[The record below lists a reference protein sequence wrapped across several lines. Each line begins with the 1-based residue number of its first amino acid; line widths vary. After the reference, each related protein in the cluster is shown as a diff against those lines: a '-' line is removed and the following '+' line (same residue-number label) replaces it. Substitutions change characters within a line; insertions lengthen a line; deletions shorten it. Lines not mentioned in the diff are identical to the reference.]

1 MKKILYL
8 FLILSLSIGAVSCQ
22 KMESVNT
29 DPNNPVDVPSNMIM
43 AGTEKKIMDYVF
55 DNWFSGR
62 QCLVYSQYWAQRN
75 YTEEDRYQI
84 RESVNNNYFNYLYTC
99 LANLDKVI
107 SLNTDAATAPTMA
120 AYGNNTNQIA
130 AARILK
136 VWLYQVMTDTWGS
149 IPYSEAS
156 KLNDGVYYPKYDDQK
171 AIYTDLIKELTEA
184 AAMIDV
190 KEAAFNG
197 GDRIFDGNASKWK
210 KFANSLKCRLA
221 IHLSKVDPNWKTYIA
236 EALASGV
243 FTSNADNAVYK
254 YSATAPEQC
263 QFYRGYYE
271 DQRNDF
277 TVSRPFMDIL
287 KGQADTLNVKSHP
300 WAGTVDPRIS
310 IYTGGPRKI
319 NAENDSTKVGNR
331 YYHNGSY
338 YIGMPYGIP
347 SGNVKSEY
355 RNIAPNLYS
364 VQPLVLQADFSVPL
378 MSYAELMFI
387 LSEYKGYSV
396 AEYKAGV
403 EASIEYWYG
412 LAGETLPSDLDSYL
426 TEVSKN
432 VNAETVALQK
442 YIDLYMNGTEAWIEY
457 RRTGYPTQLLKPGE
471 YSIVPGSIDE
481 DTKTI
486 IPGTKLQFT
495 TLSETKGDII
505 SRVKYPTNESTLNKT
520 SFDAAVANLQDKTNN
535 YYSKMFWDVRTT
547 ATPHPANK

>member
-43 AGTEKKIMDYVF
+43 AGTEKKIMDYVY

-84 RESVNNNYFNYLYTC
+84 RESVNNNYFNQLYTC
-99 LANLDKVI
+99 QANLNKVI

-120 AYGNNTNQIA
+120 SYGNNNNQIA

-136 VWLYQVMTDTWGS
+136 VWLYQVMTDTWGA

-156 KLNDGVYYPKYDDQK
+156 KLNEGVYYPKYDGQK
-171 AIYTDLIKELTEA
+171 EIYTDLIKELTEA
-184 AAMIDV
+184 VAMIDESDV
-190 KEAAFNG
+190 AFNG
-197 GDRIFDGNASKWK
+197 GDRIFDGDASKWK

-221 IHLSKVDPNWKTYIA
+221 IHVSKVDSNWKKYIA
-236 EALASGV
+236 EALTSGV

-254 YSATAPEQC
+254 YSTTAPEQC
-263 QFYRGYYE
+263 QFYRGYFE
-271 DQRNDF
+271 DSRNDF
-277 TVSRPFMDIL
+277 TMAKPFADIL
-287 KGQADTLNVKSHP
+287 KGQADTLNAKTHP
-300 WAGTVDPRIS
+300 WAGVQDPRLP
-310 IYTGGPRKI
+310 IYTTPR
-319 NAENDSTKVGNR
+319 
-331 YYHNGSY
+331 NGQY
-338 YIGMPYGIP
+338 FGMPYGIP
-347 SGNVKSEY
+347 SSSVKSAM
-355 RNIAPNLYS
+355 RNAAPSWYANP
-364 VQPLVLQADFSVPL
+364 PLCISADFSVPL
-378 MSYAELMFI
+378 MTYAELQFI
-387 LSEYKGYSV
+387 LSEYKGFSA
-396 AEYKAGV
+396 AEYEAGV
-403 EASIEYWYG
+403 RASIQYWSG
-412 LAGETLPSDLDSYL
+412 LNGTTVDAATLESYISAV
-426 TEVSKN
+426 TGT

-442 YIDLYMNGTEAWIEY
+442 YIDLYMNGTEAWTEY
-457 RRTGYPTQLLKPGE
+457 RRTGYPTQILKPGE
-471 YSIVPGSIDE
+471 YSYVSG
-481 DTKTI
+481 
-486 IPGTKLQFT
+486 GTKLQFT